1 MIKFYLL
8 RLLSFLKKKKYSKNT
23 VIDKSSRLLK
33 GFDITW
39 LSHVENRTYLTIG
52 KDCIINANIVFEDK
66 SGKISIGD
74 RCYIGYSTNILS
86 RNNVKIG
93 NDVTIAWNVT
103 IYDHDSHSINWE
115 DRSKV
120 VRTFFNDYGKSI
132 CYKNIDWNGVKS
144 APIIIADKVWIGFDV
159 VILKGVTIGEGSIIG
174 ARSVVTKNV
183 EPYTI
188 VAGNPAK
195 FIKNIDKNLC

>member
-8 RLLSFLKKKKYSKNT
+8 QFISTIKKYKIRKNSIIDNSTRLL
-23 VIDKSSRLLK
+23 R
-33 GFDITW
+33 GFNIIW
-39 LSHVENRTYLTIG
+39 LSKKENRTYLSIG
-52 KDCIINANIVFEDK
+52 KECMLNAKIVFEDK
-66 SGKISIGD
+66 TGEVVIGD
-74 RCYIGYSTNILS
+74 RCYIGSGSNIIS
-86 RNNVKIG
+86 RSKVEIG

-103 IYDHDSHSINWE
+103 IYDHDSHSINWK

-120 VRTFFNDYGKSI
+120 VRTFLYDYGKSN

-144 APIIIADKVWIGFDV
+144 APITIADKVWIGFDV
-159 VILKGVTIGEGSIIG
+159 VILKGVTIGKGSIIG

-195 FIKNIDKNLC
+195 FIKNIDKNV